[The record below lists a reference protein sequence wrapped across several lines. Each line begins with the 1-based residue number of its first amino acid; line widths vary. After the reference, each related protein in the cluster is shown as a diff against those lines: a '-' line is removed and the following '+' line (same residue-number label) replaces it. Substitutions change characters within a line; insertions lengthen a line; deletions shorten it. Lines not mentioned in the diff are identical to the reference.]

1 MTPKL
6 VIVSAPSGTGKTTL
20 CDRLLQDYP
29 ELVYSVSCTTREPR
43 GEEEDGVDYHF
54 LAKEDFARLVE
65 KDAFL
70 EHAEVHGNF
79 YGTLAEPLRDAF
91 KCGLS
96 VLLDIDVKGAA
107 QVREALLALP
117 PDDPL
122 KFALV
127 DVFISPPSLAEL
139 RRRLESRGEDAPV
152 VIERRLKNA
161 EGEMARKGEFAF
173 HVVNDDLE
181 IAYKELRAILEYEDA
196 VIGPENSD
204 AAHEGVSRRHR
215 GHGQGCCCGHNHEDD
230 HCHGHNHED
239 GHCCGHNHEDGYCCG
254 HGHA

>member
-29 ELVYSVSCTTREPR
+29 ELVYSVSCTTRDPR

-54 LAKEDFARLVE
+54 LDKAAFSRLVGQN
-65 KDAFL
+65 AFL

-79 YGTLAEPLRDAF
+79 YGTLAEPIRDAF
-91 KCGLS
+91 RSGLS

-107 QVREALLALP
+107 QVRDALLALP
-117 PDDPL
+117 EGDPL
-122 KFALV
+122 RGSLV
-127 DVFISPPSLAEL
+127 DVFISPPSLVEL
-139 RRRLESRGEDAPV
+139 RRRLESRGEDAPD
-152 VIERRLKNA
+152 VIEKRLKNA
-161 EGEMARKGEFAF
+161 EGEMARRDEFTF

-196 VIGPENSD
+196 VIGPENCDS
-204 AAHEGVSRRHR
+204 AHEGVSRHHR
-215 GHGQGCCCGHNHEDD
+215 GHDHGHCGCGHEHE
-230 HCHGHNHED
+230 H
-239 GHCCGHNHEDGYCCG
+239 G
-254 HGHA
+254 HGHCGSGHDHGHEHGHGHCGCGHEH